1 MKKIAIFLVVLL
13 ALAGAVWF
21 TLTSVIID
29 SDDMA
34 EQLRSS
40 LQSATGRDV
49 QIGTDAKVSLFPP
62 QVTFNGLQVSNIEG
76 ASTAEMLRA
85 PQFTLTLDMGK
96 LLSGDAAPSS
106 LVLKEAELNFE
117 VLPGNRKNWDFR
129 GQNRQSDNFRTYFL
143 NTPVTLEN
151 ATLRYTNAAT
161 GSFSEV
167 AEIKGD
173 LAYKEDGSVMEFNG
187 AMSMHGQDT
196 QVMLRTRS
204 VDMTAGGAADAP
216 FQLALKQGE
225 TAFKL
230 QGTLSSATTEPEFI
244 GQVEVDA
251 ADIWSAMRLFTGHR
265 KGVDYN
271 GQSSFPVNAKGEVTL
286 SMQRMVLKDM
296 KLLAAGD
303 TPIPGLKGT
312 VDMEYRFGK
321 NPVYS
326 LKPAFETVD
335 MDYLMTSYDGAF
347 SAAAEP
353 VEQAESDDFSTQE
366 QGRSQSAFEN
376 FLRKA
381 TGNVLL
387 TVDNLIYQ
395 GRSINKIT
403 ISATA
408 KPRLLTIREGRAS
421 LPGETRFA
429 FNGRLYAEEKGVGYN
444 GRMLMQGKEMEQFL
458 SLFTPKDVEV
468 PALELG
474 AFALQT
480 NVLVDGE
487 QIRLSELRSRVSDTG
502 IGGAVIV
509 KFGDRPVIESFMK
522 LSNINLD
529 TMRKTAEFLLP
540 KTEGVKAVDDGTPGG
555 AIINTQYIN
564 TQYDWLA
571 GIGLDVDA
579 NFLLEDFVL
588 FDREGQR
595 AEFHLTLS
603 PNTAMIDN
611 VKAYYNGAAISGTYA
626 LQTQQGANPIVTI
639 DTDISELN
647 LVDIFPEIARSRNDE
662 EWQAYLNEQ
671 LRLMLLQTY
680 RANIKARI
688 GALQFREYVFDK
700 VTTEI
705 QLAENR
711 LQVEKFTG
719 FLWDGGL
726 NARALVQ
733 AGTIPS
739 YSLSFAL
746 NNSSLIKMSQA
757 SRLLQHAAGRVSVG
771 GRVAGSGATLRSWLS
786 NAKGEMEI
794 TGTDISIQGFGIADL
809 SRAVP
814 TARTVNDIERA
825 GKKALNSGNT
835 RMSSL
840 EGIIN
845 ISEGK
850 ASTPRMNYK
859 ARESEGSVSGTV
871 DVVEEEL
878 DLMMTFYLLNTVNEG
893 ETPPQLTLR
902 LEGEIDNIEKTLNTR
917 ELENYVSQTA
927 MQRALSR

>member
-13 ALAGAVWF
+13 ALVGAVWF

-29 SDDMA
+29 TDEMA
-34 EQLRSS
+34 DQLRSS

-62 QVTFNGLQVSNIEG
+62 QVSFNGLQVSNIEG

-85 PQFTLTLDMGK
+85 PAFTLKLDMGK
-96 LLSGDAAPSS
+96 LLAGDAAPSA
-106 LVLKEAELNFE
+106 LVLKEAQLNIE

-129 GQNRQSDNFRTYFL
+129 GQNRQSDNFRSYFL
-143 NTPVTLEN
+143 NTPVELDN

-161 GSFSEV
+161 GSFTEI
-167 AEIKGD
+167 AELDGN

-187 AMSMHGQDT
+187 TMSMHGHDT

-204 VDMTAGGAADAP
+204 VDMTTGGAANAP

-225 TAFKL
+225 TSFKL
-230 QGTLSSATTEPEFI
+230 QGQLSSATTEPEFI

-251 ADIWSAMRLFTGHR
+251 ADIWTVLRLFTGHQ
-265 KGVDYN
+265 KAADYN

-286 SMQRMVLKDM
+286 SMQRMVLKNLN
-296 KLLAAGD
+296 LLATGD

-335 MDYLMTSYDGAF
+335 MDYLMASYDGAF
-347 SAAAEP
+347 SAATEP
-353 VEQAESDDFSTQE
+353 VEAASEDDFSTE
-366 QGRSQSAFEN
+366 QAARAQSAFEA
-376 FLRKA
+376 FLRHA
-381 TGNVLL
+381 TGNVVL

-395 GRSINKIT
+395 GRSINKIAIT
-403 ISATA
+403 ATA
-408 KPRLLTIREGRAS
+408 KPSMLTIREGRAS

-444 GRMLMQGKEMEQFL
+444 GKLLMQGNEMEQFL

-474 AFALQT
+474 RFAAQT
-480 NVLVDGE
+480 NILVDSE
-487 QIRLSELRSRVSDTG
+487 QIRLSELRARVSETG
-502 IGGAVIV
+502 MGGAIIL

-522 LSNINLD
+522 LSNVNLD
-529 TMRKTAEFLLP
+529 TMRKAAEFMLP
-540 KTEGVKAVDDGTPGG
+540 ETEGVKAVNDGTPGG
-555 AIINTQYIN
+555 AIINTQYLN
-564 TQYDWLA
+564 TKYDWLA
-571 GIGLDVDA
+571 GVGFDVDA

-588 FDREGQR
+588 FEREGKR

-603 PNTAMIDN
+603 PNTVMMDK
-611 VKAYYNGAAISGTYA
+611 VKAYYNGAAITGTYA
-626 LQTQQGANPIVTI
+626 LQTQQGANPLITI
-639 DTDISELN
+639 DTDITELN
-647 LVDIFPEIARSRNDE
+647 LVDIFPEIARSRNED

-671 LRLMLLQTY
+671 LQLMLLQTH
-680 RANIKARI
+680 RANIRARI
-688 GALQFREYVFDK
+688 GALQMREYVFDK
-700 VTTEI
+700 VNTEM
-705 QLAENR
+705 QLSENQLR
-711 LQVEKFTG
+711 VEKFTG

-726 NARALVQ
+726 NARAVMQ

-746 NNSSLIKMSQA
+746 NNCSLIKMSQA

-771 GRVAGSGATLRSWLS
+771 GRVAGAGATLRSWLA

-794 TGTDISIQGFGIADL
+794 TGSDISIRGFGIADL

-825 GKKALNSGNT
+825 GEKALNSGYT
-835 RMSSL
+835 RMTSI
-840 EGIIN
+840 EGVIN
-845 ISEGK
+845 IAEGE

-859 ARESEGSVSGTV
+859 ARESQGSVTGNV
-871 DVVEEEL
+871 DLIEEEL
-878 DLMMTFYLLNTVNEG
+878 DLMMTFYLLNTVNDG

-902 LEGEIDNIEKTLNTR
+902 LDGEIDNIEKTLNTR